1 MSRSAGY
8 EIISYLVIFFS
19 IFFLIYVL
27 EVILLKHGTA
37 DYMRITIEVLVF
49 YFGMFLAYFKRNE
62 PHILINTI
70 ARITFIGG
78 IIVAA
83 RSKGDPDEHDAR
95 VLVVSLVLPLLMFSM
110 YSIVFFVDKFASFN
124 LIPVPNYTKN
134 ILSPPISLSPESLA
148 ELIIFTNISLVA
160 ILIFGSFL
168 LLTASFLSL
177 LLNSALLSS
186 LLIYSNPSEIFYLI
200 LPNGLLEITGI
211 VISTQVGILFLYYLL
226 ASLRKNIDLEARR
239 HLRFIMNSAVYL
251 LFVVLM
257 LFILAWGV
265 EFFNIVGYTQFHT
278 FAPILTYRFILGS
291 DLILITGIIYIILL
305 MLKEKYVNLMRF
317 SFFLIFPSIMIAITL
332 PSLKSHLILPIYTVV
347 LMFFSLFYLLSDI
360 FKEYQRR
367 KIKFSKP
374 ELAKY
379 GVKIMLSS
387 GRSMFPTL
395 EDGDILIVRDISE
408 GIGFREGDI
417 VVFTPRVTQAG
428 LSIERYIAHRL
439 IEIEDKRIITKGD
452 AHSFRDP
459 WTPIENVS
467 GKVIGKVSKGK
478 ADEEPIFEPLSE
490 DNNDMDLTKKIF
502 ESKEL
507 HEILNS
513 EIRKYSAKRKVSFS
527 VITVTAI
534 SILLS
539 AAIFI
544 I

>member
-8 EIISYLVIFFS
+8 EIISYLVKFFS

-37 DYMRITIEVLVF
+37 DYIRITIEVLVF
-49 YFGMFLAYFKRNE
+49 YIGMLLAYFKRNE

-83 RSKGDPDEHDAR
+83 RSKENPDEDDAR
-95 VLVVSLVLPLLMFSM
+95 VLVVSLALPLLMFSV
-110 YSIVFFVDKFASFN
+110 YSIVFILDKLTSFN

-134 ILSPPISLSPESLA
+134 ILFPPLSLSPESLA

-186 LLIYSNPSEIFYLI
+186 LLIYSNPSESFYLI

-211 VISTQVGILFLYYLL
+211 VISTQVGILLLYYLI
-226 ASLRKNIDLEARR
+226 ASLRKNIDLKARR

-251 LFVVLM
+251 LFVVLL
-257 LFILAWGV
+257 LFLLAWGV
-265 EFFNIVGYTQFHT
+265 EFFNITGYTQFHAM
-278 FAPILTYRFILGS
+278 APMQTYRFILGS

-305 MLKEKYVNLMRF
+305 MLKEKYVNLLRF
-317 SFFLIFPSIMIAITL
+317 SFFLIFPSIMIVITL
-332 PSLKSHLILPIYTVV
+332 PSLKSHQILPIYSVV
-347 LMFFSLFYLLSDI
+347 LMFFSSFYLLSDI
-360 FKEYQRR
+360 FKECQRR
-367 KIKFSKP
+367 QIKFDNP
-374 ELAKY
+374 ELVKN
-379 GVKIMLSS
+379 GVKIMQSS

-408 GIGFREGDI
+408 DIGVKEGDI
-417 VVFTPRVTQAG
+417 VVFTPRISQAG
-428 LSIERYIAHRL
+428 LSTERFVAHRL
-439 IEIEDKRIITKGD
+439 VEMEDSKIITKGD

-467 GKVIGKVSKGK
+467 GKVIGKVSKGNTE
-478 ADEEPIFEPLSE
+478 DEPIFEPLSE
-490 DNNDMDLTKKIF
+490 NNDDIELTKKIF

-507 HEILNS
+507 HEMLNL
-513 EIRKYSAKRKVSFS
+513 EIRKYSVKKASFR
-527 VITVTAI
+527 VLAVTAI

>member
-8 EIISYLVIFFS
+8 EIISYLVKFFS

-37 DYMRITIEVLVF
+37 DYIRITIGVLVF
-49 YFGMFLAYFKRNE
+49 YIGMFLAYFKRNE

-78 IIVAA
+78 IIIAA
-83 RSKGDPDEHDAR
+83 RSKGDLDEHDAR
-95 VLVVSLVLPLLMFSM
+95 VLVVSLALPLLMFSV
-110 YSIVFFVDKFASFN
+110 YSILFFVDKLTSFN

-134 ILSPPISLSPESLA
+134 ILFPPISLSPERLA

-177 LLNSALLSS
+177 LLNSSLLSS

-211 VISTQVGILFLYYLL
+211 IISTQVGILFLYYLI
-226 ASLRKNIDLEARR
+226 ASLRKNIDLKARR

-251 LFVVLM
+251 LFVVLIM
-257 LFILAWGV
+257 FLLAWGV
-265 EFFNIVGYTQFHT
+265 EFYNITGYTQFHAM
-278 FAPILTYRFILGS
+278 APILTYRVILGS
-291 DLILITGIIYIILL
+291 DLIIITGIIYIILL
-305 MLKEKYVNLMRF
+305 MLKERYVNLLRF
-317 SFFLIFPSIMIAITL
+317 SFFLIFPSIIIVMAL
-332 PSLKSHLILPIYTVV
+332 LSLKSHHILPIYVVV
-347 LMFFSLFYLLSDI
+347 LMFYSLFYLLSDI
-360 FKEYQRR
+360 FKECQRR
-367 KIKFSKP
+367 QIYFDNP
-374 ELAKY
+374 ELVKN
-379 GVKIMLSS
+379 GVKIMQSS

-395 EDGDILIVRDISE
+395 EDGDILIVLDFSE
-408 GIGFREGDI
+408 DMGIKEGDI
-417 VVFTPRVTQAG
+417 VVFTPRISQAG
-428 LSIERYIAHRL
+428 LTTKRFIAHRL
-439 IEIEDKRIITKGD
+439 VEMEDSKIITKGD

-478 ADEEPIFEPLSE
+478 TEDEPIFEPLSE
-490 DNNDMDLTKKIF
+490 NNNDIELTKKIF

-507 HEILNS
+507 HKILNL
-513 EIRKYSAKRKVSFS
+513 EIRKYSVKKVSFR
-527 VITVTAI
+527 VLVVTAI